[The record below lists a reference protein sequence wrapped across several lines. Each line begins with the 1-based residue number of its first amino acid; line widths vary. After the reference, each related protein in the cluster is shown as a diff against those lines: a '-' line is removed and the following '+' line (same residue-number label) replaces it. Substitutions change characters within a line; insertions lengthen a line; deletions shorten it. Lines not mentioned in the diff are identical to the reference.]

1 MKEDFLWRTPL
12 PLTDVA
18 IGPDGAMYFTI
29 GGRRTESALYRVTYV
44 GPEST
49 AAVDARDTR
58 GAALRG
64 LRRQMEALHRPAG
77 PEAIER
83 IWPQLSH
90 ADRHIRYAARVALE
104 HQEVARWQA
113 RALAET
119 DPPAA
124 IQALVALARQGDPK
138 LQPKILEALG
148 RLDLAGLSEDE
159 LLDALR
165 AYQLV
170 FIRMGKPDA
179 QAAARLVQRLDPL
192 YPATSD
198 RVNREL
204 SQLLV
209 YLDSPTVAGKTLALL
224 QRKSEI
230 RSEDMARLLVR
241 NQGYGG
247 TIAKM
252 LADQPEIE
260 KLHLAF
266 VLRNL
271 RYGWTIEQRQQ
282 YFDFLS
288 ASAEKSGGVSY
299 RGFIDNIRQ
308 EALANASEAERAALV
323 ATSPPPKPVELPK
336 PQGPGRPW
344 TVDEVV
350 ALADGGLA
358 GRDFAGGKRAFAAAR
373 CVVCHRFDGEGGA
386 TGPDLTNVA
395 GRFSHRDL
403 AESLIHPSKV
413 ISDQYGASVIETADG
428 KLVTGRVVGDDGQ
441 TITVQTDPE
450 DASQI
455 VEIAKE
461 DIELLEPSRV
471 SLMPDK
477 LLDTLSEKEVLDLVA
492 YLMSRGNAADPM
504 FKP

>member
-1 MKEDFLWRTPL
+1 M
-12 PLTDVA
+12 
-18 IGPDGAMYFTI
+18 
-29 GGRRTESALYRVTYV
+29 
-44 GPEST
+44 
-49 AAVDARDTR
+49 
-58 GAALRG
+58 
-64 LRRQMEALHRPAG
+64 
-77 PEAIER
+77 
-83 IWPQLSH
+83 
-90 ADRHIRYAARVALE
+90 
-104 HQEVARWQA
+104 
-113 RALAET
+113 
-119 DPPAA
+119 
-124 IQALVALARQGDPK
+124 
-138 LQPKILEALG
+138 
-148 RLDLAGLSEDE
+148 
-159 LLDALR
+159 
-165 AYQLV
+165 
-170 FIRMGKPDA
+170 
-179 QAAARLVQRLDPL
+179 
-192 YPATSD
+192 
-198 RVNREL
+198 
-204 SQLLV
+204 

-288 ASAEKSGGVSY
+288 ASAEKTGGVSY

-323 ATSPPPKPVELPK
+323 ATSPPPKPVELPQ